1 MRERRRLGV
10 GVSRHRSRGVRL
22 LVGGRRRRW
31 DLGVEEFVVVGF
43 KGVSWRS

>member
-22 LVGGRRRRW
+22 LVGARRRRW
-31 DLGVEEFVVVGF
+31 DLGMEVVVVGF